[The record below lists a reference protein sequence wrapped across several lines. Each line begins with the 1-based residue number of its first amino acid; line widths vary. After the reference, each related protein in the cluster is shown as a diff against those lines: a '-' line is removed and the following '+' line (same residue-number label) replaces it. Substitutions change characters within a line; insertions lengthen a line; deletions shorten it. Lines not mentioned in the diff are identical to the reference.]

1 MQSKHDVLH
10 FNTDIMQFSIDIL
23 KEHYALTACCYTI
36 MLSFMELCF
45 LYAIQYSIMYGMP
58 KINMSCFR
66 LHSLAFE
73 IDRLCV
79 FTIELLHT
87 TISMVF
93 TIELLHTI
101 ISMVFT
107 IELLHTTICMVFTE

>member
-1 MQSKHDVLH
+1 M
-10 FNTDIMQFSIDIL
+10 F
-23 KEHYALTACCYTI
+23 
-36 MLSFMELCF
+36 
-45 LYAIQYSIMYGMP
+45 GMP